1 MQAFGATTDMFPAK
15 RETTL
20 GYFSV
25 MEPFEKGTEC
35 FRLARNSG
43 KAGSVRK
50 QGGTG
55 FRLKPDL
62 LKGSGEAAII
72 SENTSN
78 ISVNESHQYH
88 AMLRNSEYS
97 NSSALNRQP
106 WSPAKIAKLPS
117 GDANGVR
124 KHTSSKELA
133 KSSFQDHAS
142 EAAH

>member
-1 MQAFGATTDMFPAK
+1 MFPAK

-25 MEPFEKGTEC
+25 MEPFEKGSEC
-35 FRLARNSG
+35 FRFARNSG
-43 KAGSVRK
+43 KAGSVRRAGV
-50 QGGTG
+50 GGLALK
-55 FRLKPDL
+55 LKPDL

-106 WSPAKIAKLPS
+106 WSPTKIAKLPS
-117 GDANGVR
+117 GDASGVR

-133 KSSFQDHAS
+133 KSSIQDHAS
-142 EAAH
+142 EAAHQLL